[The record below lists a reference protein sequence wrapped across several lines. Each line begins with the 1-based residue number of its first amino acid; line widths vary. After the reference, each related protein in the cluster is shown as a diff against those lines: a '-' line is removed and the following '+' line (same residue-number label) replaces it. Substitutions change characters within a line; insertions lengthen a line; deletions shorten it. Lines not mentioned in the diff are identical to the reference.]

1 MGDNLINIILL
12 SLGLAG
18 GLYFCYPEV
27 LPKVHYADPLKL
39 INLPLEEM
47 KEKLAL
53 SEMKLALKNDEIAQ
67 LLLDKNSEIAQQNA
81 TINRMF
87 ESLSTISER
96 CDLQEVAILAFENE
110 SAVTTLISV
119 GTQTM
124 SNL

>member
-53 SEMKLALKNDEIAQ
+53 SDMKLVLKNDEIAQ
-67 LLLDKNSEIAQQNA
+67 LLLSKNSELASKDAQ
-81 TINRMF
+81 IERMF
-87 ESLSTISER
+87 KSLSTISDR
-96 CDLQEVAILAFENE
+96 CDAQAILLENMD
-110 SAVTTLISV
+110 SAVSLISI
-119 GTQTM
+119 GTQM
-124 SNL
+124 P